1 MRDML
6 EAYMSYESSHDSHEE
21 TFCDY
26 SAVLSS
32 VQRYEGSGSLC
43 LVTAPR
49 GTKSLIWSRRN
60 SYRSPTPSRG
70 GRNGSTDRRGDGFF
84 SS

>member
-1 MRDML
+1 MD
-6 EAYMSYESSHDSHEE
+6 YESSHNSHQE

-26 SAVLSS
+26 SGVLGCS
-32 VQRYEGSGSLC
+32 QRYEGSGSLC

-49 GTKSLIWSRRN
+49 GTKSLIWSRRKL
-60 SYRSPTPSRG
+60 YRSPVPSRG

-84 SS
+84 LP

>member
-1 MRDML
+1 MG
-6 EAYMSYESSHDSHEE
+6 YENSHDSHQQ

-26 SAVLSS
+26 SRVLASR
-32 VQRYEGSGSLC
+32 QRYEGSGSVC

-49 GTKSLIWSRRN
+49 GTKSLIWSRRKL
-60 SYRSPTPSRG
+60 YRSLVPSRG

-84 SS
+84 VS